1 MPLILFPTETEPAV
15 PFQVETNSFLAVSY
29 VPYCFLTQQLPLFF
43 SANRKEYYVILP
55 NQHNF
60 DALFYKHFPMA

>member
-1 MPLILFPTETEPAV
+1 MLFNPAI
-15 PFQVETNSFLAVSY
+15 SS
-29 VPYCFLTQQLPLFF
+29 FF